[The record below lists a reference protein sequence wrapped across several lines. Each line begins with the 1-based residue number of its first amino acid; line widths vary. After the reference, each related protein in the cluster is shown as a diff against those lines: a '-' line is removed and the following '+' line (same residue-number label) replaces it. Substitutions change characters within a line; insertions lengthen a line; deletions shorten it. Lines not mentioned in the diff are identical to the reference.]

1 MWLLLFWVPHKS
13 QKLLFIKQTKA
24 SKNSRQWNCQRRY
37 LLLYNRNQLIT
48 AYSLGEHFIRNI
60 FYRFSNSGLASSLL
74 VQVWF
79 YVFKIIGLFLYI
91 FVERIITGIKQGFF
105 CKASRNDKRE
115 WARTFSLG
123 NERCARE
130 WVTRAGK
137 KEIQSTPDNSNLQGK
152 LKKVRVI
159 GSSKKIAESKV
170 KNRFTTV
177 WTF

>member
-60 FYRFSNSGLASSLL
+60 FYTFSNSGLASSLL

-79 YVFKIIGLFLYI
+79 YVFKVIRLFYTFLPKGKLTGKSRGS
-91 FVERIITGIKQGFF
+91 FPKQVEMT
-105 CKASRNDKRE
+105 RE

-123 NERCARE
+123 NEQCARKF
-130 WVTRAGK
+130 VTREGEN
-137 KEIQSTPDNSNLQGK
+137 EIQSTPDNSNLQGK
-152 LKKVRVI
+152 LQKFELSGARRKLPRVR
-159 GSSKKIAESKV
+159 
-170 KNRFTTV
+170 
-177 WTF
+177 